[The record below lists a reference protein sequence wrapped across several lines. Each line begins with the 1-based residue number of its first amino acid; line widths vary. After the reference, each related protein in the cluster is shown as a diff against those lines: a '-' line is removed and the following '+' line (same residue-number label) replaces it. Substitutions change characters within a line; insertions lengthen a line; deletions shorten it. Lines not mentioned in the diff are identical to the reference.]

1 MKKKILIP
9 IILTIVIAAIIG
21 VIVYKKT
28 KNVAEK
34 EPAKQFNIYI
44 MEDTLPTLFANMD
57 MVHQKNIP
65 SYVWYQREDTLDNE
79 YLKNMFSNLVLSEYI
94 GDGNAKNFKDT
105 IKPEI
110 QNYVS
115 EALKENSEAHF
126 NIYVTAEYYWM
137 EILAVEELGVPEDQI
152 NVTMYSCGTVDYV
165 FNQEIT
171 KADMYETFLH
181 EKEEFDSNLEKARKG
196 MYRDSKDMPYYDTE
210 IGKGKNSNYILL
222 NALRNNVVYYL
233 QFPELITFEDPQ
245 VKEYMDN
252 SNMRKIV
259 VKEKFN
265 SLTDDEK
272 SDFFKCVKL
281 DKQEFDEKYFNS
293 DKGKYLIITGTRPF
307 YGKYK
312 QDEFKNLIEQV
323 YEKYK
328 DEYKILFKPHPK
340 AVPNEAQ
347 TEMLAEFNIDILPA
361 QLPMEAITFVYGDI
375 KLGGVASS
383 LYMSVAKGD
392 TLFFFESNKDNLVE
406 PLNVLYDDL
415 FNGSELMSPQE

>member
-9 IILTIVIAAIIG
+9 IILIIIIALIIG
-21 VIVYKKT
+21 SVIYTKT
-28 KNVAEK
+28 KK
-34 EPAKQFNIYI
+34 EAKKDYKTYNIYI

-57 MVHQKNIP
+57 MVHQKDVP
-65 SYVWYQREDTLDNE
+65 SYVWYQRKDTLDNE
-79 YLKNMFSNLVLSEYI
+79 YLKNMFSNLVLSEHI
-94 GDGNAKNFKDT
+94 GDGNAQNFRDT

-110 QNYVS
+110 QDYVNK
-115 EALKENSEAHF
+115 ALQDDSKAHF

-137 EILAVEELGVPEDQI
+137 EILAIEELGIPEEQI

-171 KADMYETFLH
+171 KADKYEIFLH
-181 EKEEFDSNLEKARKG
+181 EKERFDKMLKEVRSGKYKDSEDVSYFNKEKSSA
-196 MYRDSKDMPYYDTE
+196 KD
-210 IGKGKNSNYILL
+210 SNYILL
-222 NALRNNVVYYL
+222 NSLRKNVVYYL

-245 VKEYMDN
+245 VKECMDK

-272 SDFFKCVKL
+272 ADFFRCVKL
-281 DKQEFDEKYFNS
+281 DKKEFDEKYFNS
-293 DKGKYLIITGTRPF
+293 EKGKYLIITGTRPF
-307 YGKYK
+307 YGKYSRN
-312 QDEFKNLIEQV
+312 DFENLIEQV
-323 YEKYK
+323 YNKYK

-340 AVPNEAQ
+340 AVPTEEQ
-347 TEMLAEFNIDILPA
+347 TAMLAEFNIDVLPA
-361 QLPMEAITFVYGDI
+361 QLPMEAITFVYDNI

-383 LYMSVAKGD
+383 LYMSVEKGD

-406 PLNVLYDDL
+406 PLNVLYEDL
-415 FNGSELMSPQE
+415 FDGSKLMIPGKN